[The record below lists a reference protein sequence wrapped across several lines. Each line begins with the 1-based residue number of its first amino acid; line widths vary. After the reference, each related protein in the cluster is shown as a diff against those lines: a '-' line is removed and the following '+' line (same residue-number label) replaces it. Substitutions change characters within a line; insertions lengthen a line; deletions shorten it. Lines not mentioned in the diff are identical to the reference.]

1 MKSCAIYSCA
11 SRFKNTS
18 TVWWSRRT
26 ITQRLMKVSW
36 ITQNLWL
43 PAPGGKYHEPLRPV
57 GFFITYIRLGGSG
70 LVLRHSSSDLD
81 ERMNWRMDGGMDRNL
96 QRCLRHRVKSSDST
110 TAQSLLSFI
119 NKSYFVTTL
128 AEIVILQVTSKTI
141 NNLKN
146 HLKTTRTTRTTWKTT
161 RTSDSFLLTTGV
173 TLRISRDF
181 TGG

>member
-1 MKSCAIYSCA
+1 MLKVWLLSVRVDLEWSRCAAASESTMKSCSIYSCA

-18 TVWWSRRT
+18 TVWWSRHT

-81 ERMNWRMDGGMDRNL
+81 ERMNRRMDGWTETSSGAWDTGSKVQILPQLRVCYHLLIRVILSRRWRKLLSNKLL
-96 QRCLRHRVKSSDST
+96 QRQST
-110 TAQSLLSFI
+110 TS
-119 NKSYFVTTL
+119 
-128 AEIVILQVTSKTI
+128 
-141 NNLKN
+141 
-146 HLKTTRTTRTTWKTT
+146 RTT
-161 RTSDSFLLTTGV
+161 
-173 TLRISRDF
+173 
-181 TGG
+181 

>member
-1 MKSCAIYSCA
+1 MSLFWLFWFLKFHLKVLKVWLLSVRVDLEWSRCAAASESTMKSCSIYSCA

-18 TVWWSRRT
+18 TVWWSRHT

-81 ERMNWRMDGGMDRNL
+81 ERMNRRMDGGMDRNL

-128 AEIVILQVTSKTI
+128 AEIVI
-141 NNLKN
+141 
-146 HLKTTRTTRTTWKTT
+146 
-161 RTSDSFLLTTGV
+161 
-173 TLRISRDF
+173 
-181 TGG
+181 